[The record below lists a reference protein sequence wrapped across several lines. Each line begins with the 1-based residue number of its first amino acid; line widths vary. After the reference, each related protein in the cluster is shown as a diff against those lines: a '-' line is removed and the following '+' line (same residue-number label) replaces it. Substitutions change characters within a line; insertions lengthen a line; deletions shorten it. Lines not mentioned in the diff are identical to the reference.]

1 MTAPIQMEDA
11 LDGAALRA
19 VFAAAS
25 RHLTD
30 SAALIDAINVYPV
43 PDGDTG
49 SNMSATLR
57 EGVDRALALDSPPT
71 VEQVLGAIARGALY
85 GARGNSGVIL
95 SQALRGF
102 AAGVGESDRLDGAAL
117 ATGLEQAAA
126 QAYRAVS
133 QPKEGTMLTVLR
145 AAGDG
150 AMEAVADPGGNA
162 SGAGCFRVLGAAV
175 AAAEAAQARTID
187 QLPALREAGVTDAG
201 GEGVC
206 VILRG
211 LLGAL
216 SGRLPEV
223 IAPPAARPTLRLEA
237 HGEDAFGF
245 CTEFLIERTSTDLDP
260 TAIRKV
266 AESGGNQSVV
276 VVGDDELVHVHVHS
290 LEPEKLIAAA
300 EAFGRV
306 SRVKVED
313 MAKQHA
319 RFRETD
325 SGVGAKV
332 AMLAM
337 SRGEGFDAI
346 FESLGAVVSDLGVI
360 EKPPAGQIADA
371 ADGLRVTDVVVLAN
385 HRNVVLAARQ
395 AKELA
400 QCTIHVVPTTSLP
413 QGIAAALAFDAEAT
427 PAENIATMEEAARG
441 VRTVE
446 VTIAGASRVSEG
458 IRVSEGE
465 PIVLVDGV
473 LVGTSQTPAGA
484 LVEGLRTAGIAP
496 GSLVTIYS
504 GDGVS
509 DSALAEVAKL
519 VLGLAERA
527 EVEAV
532 MGGQPLYPFIASIE

>member
-1 MTAPIQMEDA
+1 MEDA
-11 LDGAALRA
+11 LDGTALRG

-25 RHLTD
+25 RHLSD

-57 EGVDRALALDSPPT
+57 EGVDRALALDSPPS
-71 VEQVLGAIARGALY
+71 VGQVLGAIARGALY

-102 AAGVGESDRLDGAAL
+102 AAGVGEREVLDGPVLAL
-117 ATGLEQAAA
+117 GLEQAAA

-133 QPKEGTMLTVLR
+133 QPQEGTMLTVLR
-145 AAGDG
+145 AAGQG
-150 AMEAVADPGGNA
+150 AAEAVAES
-162 SGAGCFRVLGAAV
+162 SGDGHGSGCFRVLAAAV
-175 AAAEAAQARTID
+175 AAAEAAEARTID

-206 VILRG
+206 VVLRG
-211 LLGAL
+211 LLGAI
-216 SGRLPEV
+216 SGRSPEV
-223 IAPPAARPTLRLEA
+223 IAPLAARPNLRLET
-237 HGEDAFGF
+237 HSEDTFGF
-245 CTEFLIERTSTDLDP
+245 CTEFLIERVAVDLDLS
-260 TAIRKV
+260 AIRQF

-276 VVGDDELVHVHVHS
+276 IVGDNELVHVHVHS
-290 LEPEKLIAAA
+290 LEPEHLIKAAD
-300 EAFGRV
+300 ELGRV

-313 MAKQHA
+313 MSRQHA
-319 RFRETD
+319 RFRETG
-325 SGVGAKV
+325 SGVGVKV

-337 SRGEGFDAI
+337 SRGVGFDEI
-346 FESLGAVVSDLGVI
+346 FESLGAVVSELGVI

-371 ADGLRVTDVVVLAN
+371 ADALRVTDVIVLAN
-385 HRNVVLAARQ
+385 HRNVILAARQ

-400 QCTIHVVPTTSLP
+400 RCTIHVVPTTSLP
-413 QGIAAALAFDAEAT
+413 QGIAAALAFDAKAT
-427 PAENIATMEEAARG
+427 ADANIAMMEEAARV

-458 IRVSEGE
+458 IAVAEGQ
-465 PIVLVDGV
+465 PIALLDGK
-473 LVGTSQTPAGA
+473 LVGTSNTPAGA
-484 LVEGLRTAGIAP
+484 LVEGLRIAGIEP
-496 GSLVTIYS
+496 GNLVTIYA
-504 GDGVS
+504 GEGVS
-509 DSALAEVAKL
+509 ETELGEVAES
-519 VLGLAERA
+519 VLELAERP